1 VKDYFKELTRVK
13 PSASRSESREI
24 YYYGKGWNPELQAK
38 TENNQEVQPGELKDM
53 IEKAV
58 AAGLKSKEYTVDP
71 DIESI
76 INQELGPINRNRPEL
91 HFLSDEAKSLE
102 ALSEKYIGKYSFIQK
117 VPETMKDL
125 YKLKKDIDEG
135 KVPRPIEPNQEEEE
149 ESLPEAENDSKPEPD
164 IEDKMDSDWEY
175 ENSNLGKFEE
185 NFTNDLD
192 LESLLIREGN
202 REIKSDEF
210 LRHIP
215 IRDKSPSGNDTK
227 DRYRTHDDLW
237 KKAKKDSDLW
247 DKDA

>member
-1 VKDYFKELTRVK
+1 MRVK

-38 TENNQEVQPGELKDM
+38 KENDQEVQPGELKDM

-58 AAGLKSKEYTVDP
+58 AAGLKSKEHTVDP
-71 DIESI
+71 DIESV

-102 ALSEKYIGKYSFIQK
+102 ALSDKYLGKYSFIKK

-135 KVPRPIEPNQEEEE
+135 KVPRPIEPNREEEE
-149 ESLPEAENDSKPEPD
+149 ETLQEASNDQHPEPD

-175 ENSNLGKFEE
+175 ENSDLGKFEE
-185 NFTNDLD
+185 RFTNDLD
-192 LESLLIREGN
+192 LESLLTRESN
-202 REIKSDEF
+202 REIKTDEF

-215 IRDKSPSGNDTK
+215 IREKSPMGKDTK
-227 DRYRTHDDLW
+227 DRYRTEDDLW
-237 KKAKKDSDLW
+237 KKAKRDSDLW